1 MKIEKESKSQKNKL
15 ITRNLSPLRY
25 PGSKRKLALYIREI
39 LQHNNLVPDLLV
51 EPFVGGGSISLFF
64 IVNNLVKK
72 IIISDKDKLIASFWK
87 VVFSNPEHII
97 RFIQRVK
104 INLKN
109 FDKYKNIAKDV
120 GNYNETELAKTCIFL
135 NRTSFSGVLTNLA
148 GPIGGREQK
157 SDYRIDCRFNRKTIT
172 KKIVHIASFKNRV
185 IVRNGSWKDVIKYT
199 EDWCKNNKE
208 YEKTF
213 IYLDPPFY
221 LKGESLYRS
230 YFECKQHEE
239 LAVELEKLTC
249 PWILSYD
256 NVPQVRKLYENF
268 KNIVHIDM
276 PYSIN
281 SHAKRIE
288 KELIITSL
296 NLPKI
301 NEIKF
306 SYKQ

>member
-1 MKIEKESKSQKNKL
+1 MKIEKENKHPNNKL

-39 LQHNNLVPDLLV
+39 LQHNKLTPDLLI

-64 IVNNLVKK
+64 IANNLVKK

-87 VVFSNPEHII
+87 VTFSNPECII
-97 RFIQRVK
+97 RFIQRVE
-104 INLKN
+104 ISLKN
-109 FDKYKNIAKDV
+109 FYKYKNIAKDAE
-120 GNYNETELAKTCIFL
+120 NYNETELAKACIFL
-135 NRTSFSGVLTNLA
+135 NRTSFSGILTNSA

-157 SDYRIDCRFNRKTIT
+157 SDYRIDCRFNRKTIA
-172 KKIVHIASFKNRV
+172 KRIVYISSLKDKV
-185 IVRNGSWKDVIKYT
+185 IVLNGHWKEVIKYS
-199 EDWCKNNKE
+199 EDWLRSNKG
-208 YEKTF
+208 YDKTF

-221 LKGESLYRS
+221 LKAESLYRS
-230 YFECKQHEE
+230 FFEYKQHEE
-239 LAVELEKLTC
+239 LAAELGKLSR

-256 NVPQVRKLYENF
+256 NVPQVRKLYENS

-296 NLPKI
+296 NLPKTEEI
-301 NEIKF
+301 NLHLKE
-306 SYKQ
+306 